1 MRRSTCEHVTARV
14 GSLTAADFD
23 EARGR
28 GADRLTPAA
37 RIPDARCFSTAALLR
52 NVVVDAQAQLSS
64 SFHGS
69 CAEARDAAGIVRSC
83 GSEVEDALG
92 VLAADLAPVI
102 V

>member
-14 GSLTAADFD
+14 GSLTAADID
-23 EARGR
+23 QARGR

-37 RIPDARCFSTAALLR
+37 RIPDARCSQPRHYSGTW
-52 NVVVDAQAQLSS
+52 VVDAQAQLSS

-92 VLAADLAPVI
+92 VLAADLAPV
-102 V
+102 VV